1 MTDVMYTHCVHC
13 QAELGRND
21 VLEAFPVG
29 RRVAFDEAE
38 GRLWVVCAKCERWNL
53 APFESRWEAIE
64 QAERAYRGTTVRVA
78 TDNIGLARWRDGTTL
93 VRIGRPLR
101 PEFAAWRYG
110 DQFGRRRRRAWL
122 TGGAATLGVGA
133 LVGGALA
140 TGAGLL
146 VLSPLLNVS
155 TALIAAGNARARFTP
170 LAHPDGDWF
179 LPYGNPRLVP
189 GTGAEP
195 WAIEI
200 GWARRLAEPT
210 MRWNDWLRPGAG
222 GNNGAQGRVTLHGEL
237 ARDTLAKLLPSVNG
251 GGATR
256 ARVDEAVTLL
266 GEVGGPAQ
274 VLPWAIRQRRAWG
287 AKQTFG
293 DTGDLGYIPRPAR
306 LAIEMAVHEERE
318 RLAMQGELAELERAW
333 LEAERIARI
342 ADRLLVPEAI
352 TQRLADLRART
363 GASAPADIAGGDA
376 RDDDSADGR

>member
-29 RRVAFDEAE
+29 RRVAFDEAQ
-38 GRLWVVCAKCERWNL
+38 GRLWVVCGKCERWNL

-110 DQFGRRRRRAWL
+110 DQFGRRRRRAWF

-133 LVGGALA
+133 FVGGAAL

-146 VLSPLLNVS
+146 ALAPVLHVS
-155 TALIAAGNARARFTP
+155 TALLAAGTMRVRYRP

-179 LPYGNPRLVP
+179 LPIGNPRLVP
-189 GTGAEP
+189 GTGPEP
-195 WAIEI
+195 WGIEI
-200 GWARRLAEPT
+200 GWVRRLDSPT
-210 MRWNDWLRPGAG
+210 LTWRQYLSPGIN
-222 GNNGAQGRVTLHGEL
+222 GNNGENGRVTLHGEL

-256 ARVDEAVTLL
+256 ERVDEAVTLL
-266 GEVGGPAQ
+266 DELGGPER
-274 VLPWAIRQRRAWG
+274 VLPWAIEQRRAWG

-318 RLAMQGELAELERAW
+318 RLALAGELAELERAW

-342 ADRLLVPEAI
+342 ADRLLVPDVI
-352 TQRLADLRART
+352 TQRLAALRGER
-363 GASAPADIAGGDA
+363 PATDVPP
-376 RDDDSADGR
+376 

>member
-1 MTDVMYTHCVHC
+1 MYAHCLHC
-13 QAELGRND
+13 GADLGRNE

-29 RRVAFDEAE
+29 QRVAFDEAL

-93 VRIGRPLR
+93 VRVGRPLR

-122 TGGAATLGVGA
+122 TGGVAVAGV
-133 LVGGALA
+133 GALA
-140 TGAGLL
+140 TGAALTGAGIIALA
-146 VLSPLLNVS
+146 PLLNVS
-155 TALIAAGNARARFTP
+155 TALVAMGGARTRFRP

-179 LPYGNPRLVP
+179 LPFGNPRLVP
-189 GTGAEP
+189 GLREEP

-200 GWARRLAEPT
+200 GWTRRLDTPRMTWRE
-210 MRWNDWLRPGAG
+210 WLTPGPG
-222 GNNGAQGRVTLHGEL
+222 GSNGENGRVTLHGEL

-251 GGATR
+251 GGASR

-266 GEVGGPAQ
+266 DEVGGPER
-274 VLPWAIRQRRAWG
+274 VLPWAIEQRRAWG

-318 RLAMQGELAELERAW
+318 RLALAGELAELERAW

-342 ADRLLVPEAI
+342 ADALLVPPEITERLEA
-352 TQRLADLRART
+352 LRTSR
-363 GASAPADIAGGDA
+363 S
-376 RDDDSADGR
+376 SVVE